1 MKVPD
6 EVFGAA
12 FSESRH
18 VRWIGDFLVISDGKT
33 SSSVLTSVA
42 KHEQELLEKVV
53 ASKEDAK
60 RVVEQAR
67 VDARRDAQS
76 DEVALTAEV
85 AEIRRKAEAARLAA
99 FEATVKAAKE
109 RLVGVREAA
118 VQRVPEVAKS
128 VLGLFLP
135 SANGER

>member
-1 MKVPD
+1 MT
-6 EVFGAA
+6 
-12 FSESRH
+12 
-18 VRWIGDFLVISDGKT
+18 SDGKT
-33 SSSVLTSVA
+33 SSSVLARVA
-42 KHEQELLEKVV
+42 KHEQELLGKVA
-53 ASKEDAK
+53 ASKEEAK

-67 VDARRDAQS
+67 VDARRDSQS

-85 AEIRRKAEAARLAA
+85 SEIRRKAEAERLAA
-99 FEATVKAAKE
+99 FDTTVKAANE

-135 SANGER
+135 AANGER